1 MFDIIVPKSK
11 VYLSRRNLLT
21 LLAKLDRLAEGDA
34 TECAII
40 KSDNEHPKYP
50 QTMKSIMV
58 VAIEDDEYY
67 GSSGRNAGEMHPKE
81 EATLKNGVTYDTV

>member
-1 MFDIIVPKSK
+1 MFDIAVPKSK

-21 LLAKLDRLAEGDA
+21 LLAKLDRLAEGDH

-40 KSDNEHPKYP
+40 KSDDAHPKYP

-67 GSSGRNAGEMHPKE
+67 IDRNAGEMHPKE
-81 EATLKNGVTYDTV
+81 EASLEKGVAYDAV

>member
-1 MFDIIVPKSK
+1 MFDIAVPKSK

-21 LLAKLDRLAEGDA
+21 LLAKLDRLAEGDY

-58 VAIEDDEYY
+58 VAVEDEEYY
-67 GSSGRNAGEMHPKE
+67 GTSNRGAGEVHPKE
-81 EATLKNGVTYDTV
+81 EASLAKGVAYDAV